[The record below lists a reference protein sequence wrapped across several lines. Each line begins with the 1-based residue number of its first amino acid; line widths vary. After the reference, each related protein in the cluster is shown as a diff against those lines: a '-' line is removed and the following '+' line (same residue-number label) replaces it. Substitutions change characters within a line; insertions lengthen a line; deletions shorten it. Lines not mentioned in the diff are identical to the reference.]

1 MPNESNKTETYLE
14 DLKDSKE
21 AIELANN
28 SVKYIKNLLDN
39 ILKQYNLNDLLLD
52 HLAILTVE
60 DIDKM
65 TPAEIGDFLESHN
78 NDKYALE
85 AAYLKN
91 TAGET
96 KYEFSKNALNGIREM
111 YLNYMDVNKER
122 MNLLKEAKSIHDNYN
137 SYINSDTYKENRN
150 LMISAMEKKLESMD
164 DCLEKRKLQ
173 ERIEVLKT
181 AKSCAFILDRFT
193 SGDPKKEAD
202 SVIKQFF
209 DDRLSSSTLARFREK
224 STKFNIS
231 GKVFRSLYNLEERFL
246 SEEYHPF
253 NNLFLYYIA
262 RFVVH
267 CDPSDPKDK
276 NKVEELFINLIRLS
290 EERLSDED
298 KNNFIKLMKGFYMYI
313 VTPETTEKFK
323 EKNTTYK
330 NHPKRLEEKNKL
342 ISDLKKELGPTY
354 DESYEN
360 YDEASIRETLFRLNQ
375 SDILMTREVYRKT
388 QDSVWIMKP
397 HPFYEIKEKYDQ
409 IKKEEAEAKEL
420 AESESD
426 EETLDDSTQEA
437 TESVEE

>member
-60 DIDKM
+60 EIDKM

-91 TAGET
+91 TTGET
-96 KYEFSKNALNGIREM
+96 KYEFSKNALKGIREM

-137 SYINSDTYKENRN
+137 NYINSDKYKENRN

-209 DDRLSSSTLARFREK
+209 DDRLSSSTLTRFREK

-388 QDSVWIMKP
+388 QDSAWIMKP

-420 AESESD
+420 AKSESD
-426 EETLDDSTQEA
+426 EETLNESTEEA

>member
-91 TAGET
+91 TTGET
-96 KYEFSKNALNGIREM
+96 KYEFSKNALKGIREM

-137 SYINSDTYKENRN
+137 NYINSDKYKENRN

-202 SVIKQFF
+202 SVIK
-209 DDRLSSSTLARFREK
+209 
-224 STKFNIS
+224 
-231 GKVFRSLYNLEERFL
+231 
-246 SEEYHPF
+246 
-253 NNLFLYYIA
+253 FLYKI
-262 RFVVH
+262 
-267 CDPSDPKDK
+267 
-276 NKVEELFINLIRLS
+276 
-290 EERLSDED
+290 
-298 KNNFIKLMKGFYMYI
+298 
-313 VTPETTEKFK
+313 
-323 EKNTTYK
+323 
-330 NHPKRLEEKNKL
+330 
-342 ISDLKKELGPTY
+342 
-354 DESYEN
+354 
-360 YDEASIRETLFRLNQ
+360 EASPTKVIGSFVLV
-375 SDILMTREVYRKT
+375 I
-388 QDSVWIMKP
+388 
-397 HPFYEIKEKYDQ
+397 
-409 IKKEEAEAKEL
+409 
-420 AESESD
+420 
-426 EETLDDSTQEA
+426 
-437 TESVEE
+437 